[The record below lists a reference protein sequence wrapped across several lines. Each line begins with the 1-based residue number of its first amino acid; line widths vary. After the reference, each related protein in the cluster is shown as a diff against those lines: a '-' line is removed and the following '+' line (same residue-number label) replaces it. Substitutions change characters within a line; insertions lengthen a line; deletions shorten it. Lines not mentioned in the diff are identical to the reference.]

1 MHGAMNMARAKVEIH
16 IVPSAAH
23 LFMESMIAVAL
34 CVGTAGCVQ
43 AQGAQQSSTDES
55 WTTTKDTT
63 IANANPSRTRESHTK
78 SGNRTIDK
86 QTFEVLGP
94 DGRYQTFSETEV
106 ETVRT
111 DPATTRTVVR
121 TYVPDGNGKR
131 KLVRATEEEARTTAN
146 GDAHVVRET
155 SAADASAADVNGSL
169 QVVQREVTDTRNVSP
184 DVEETKS
191 TVYQPD
197 SSGGFAQ
204 TQQTQELKTRKAD
217 DSVEVKKKTLLRDGN
232 GNWGVSEVA
241 EKTIEHDG
249 KNRITEERVSQADSE
264 GRLSESS
271 RTVSTESETTT
282 GEKRKTVE
290 TYSNYAPGYA
300 DSSLHL
306 NWRVTTIQ
314 KKDSRGEVTEEQVEE
329 PNWGNPSDSPRVT
342 ARTKYVVEYT
352 LSGTHQTKTVEARD
366 GGGNFSVVS
375 VETQKS
381 DQAPPTQKPTPPADK
396 PH

>member
-1 MHGAMNMARAKVEIH
+1 
-16 IVPSAAH
+16 
-23 LFMESMIAVAL
+23 
-34 CVGTAGCVQ
+34 
-43 AQGAQQSSTDES
+43 
-55 WTTTKDTT
+55 
-63 IANANPSRTRESHTK
+63 
-78 SGNRTIDK
+78 
-86 QTFEVLGP
+86 
-94 DGRYQTFSETEV
+94 
-106 ETVRT
+106 
-111 DPATTRTVVR
+111 
-121 TYVPDGNGKR
+121 
-131 KLVRATEEEARTTAN
+131 
-146 GDAHVVRET
+146 
-155 SAADASAADVNGSL
+155 
-169 QVVQREVTDTRNVSP
+169 VTDTRKVSP

-197 SSGGFAQ
+197 SYGGFAQ

-271 RTVSTESETTT
+271 RTVSTELETTT

-314 KKDSRGEVTEEQVEE
+314 KKDSHGEVTEEQVEE
-329 PNWGNPSDSPRVT
+329 PNWGNPSDSPKVT

-352 LSGTHQTKTVEARD
+352 LSGTRQTKTVEARD
-366 GGGNFSVVS
+366 GGGNLSVVS
-375 VETQKS
+375 IEKQKS

-396 PH
+396 PQ